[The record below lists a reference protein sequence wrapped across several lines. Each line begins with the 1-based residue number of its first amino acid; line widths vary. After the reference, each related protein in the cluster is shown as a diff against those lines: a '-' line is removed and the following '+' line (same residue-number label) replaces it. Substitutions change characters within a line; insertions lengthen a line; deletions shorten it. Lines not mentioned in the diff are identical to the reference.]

1 MSVYTCYDIVV
12 IQVEIYFHSC
22 SCTCT
27 CIRHLFVIVL
37 SLILRMPKK
46 DMYNAELE
54 HKVYSIVTVN
64 LTVTIINYQCVSLLL
79 MSINF
84 VTDVYGTLYMCIAYV
99 RGCCI
104 AIVQLFHAVYR

>member
-12 IQVEIYFHSC
+12 IQVKIYFHSC

-64 LTVTIINYQCVSLLL
+64 LTYPPLVVRPVYMYIHVCVENKLP
-79 MSINF
+79 MCQF
-84 VTDVYGTLYMCIAYV
+84 VTHV
-99 RGCCI
+99 
-104 AIVQLFHAVYR
+104 H